1 MTALALLC
9 PGQGGQHRTMF
20 ERLAGHA
27 AAEAVL
33 QTATAVL
40 GYDPRAQARDA
51 GDDALY
57 RNSIAQ
63 PLVCS
68 AILATW
74 AAIGAVLPPPR
85 LIAGYSVG
93 ELAAYGCAGALDV
106 AQTLTLALRRAA
118 LMDETATPSALTA
131 VIGLGRRPVET
142 LCREHAASI
151 AIVNGPEHFV
161 VGASLPQ
168 LVAIEEAARA
178 QGDTRVVRLRIS
190 VAAHTPLLQG
200 ASPRFEAA
208 LAASAMCNPAIPVLA
223 GISGAPVRTRE
234 TAITTLATQL
244 SSTLDWLACMH
255 AAYEMGAR
263 VFLELGPGKAL
274 TRMLLDTHPNVAAR
288 SVDEFRS
295 LDGVYD
301 WVQQH
306 LA

>member
-1 MTALALLC
+1 MTTLALLC
-9 PGQGGQHRTMF
+9 PGQGGQHRAMF
-20 ERLAGHA
+20 DRLAGHT

-40 GYDPRAQARDA
+40 GYDPRAQALSA
-51 GDDALY
+51 GPDALY
-57 RNSIAQ
+57 KNSIAQ

-74 AAIGAVLPPPR
+74 AAIGSFLPPPR

-106 AQTLTLALRRAA
+106 AQTLTLALQRAT
-118 LMDETATPSALTA
+118 LMDAAATPGALTA
-131 VIGLGRRPVET
+131 VIGLDRRQVET
-142 LCREHAASI
+142 LCQEHAAYI
-151 AIVNGPEHFV
+151 AIVNGPDHFV

-168 LVAIEEAARA
+168 LAAIETAAQDRGA
-178 QGDTRVVRLRIS
+178 TRVVRLRVG
-190 VAAHTPLLQG
+190 VAAHTPLLQS
-200 ASPRFEAA
+200 ASRLFEAA
-208 LAASAMCNPAIPVLA
+208 LAASAMRDPTVPVLA

-234 TAITTLATQL
+234 TAIATLATQL
-244 SSTLDWLACMH
+244 SSTVDWLACMH

-274 TRMLLDTHPNVAAR
+274 TRMLSDTHPNVAAR

-295 LDGVYD
+295 LDGVHD